1 MAKKYSGKTR
11 RFGTV
16 AVLLTVLTVVTVI
29 LLNGI
34 VTKLALRYGWYIRMT
49 PQLTFP
55 VTDACYDYLDRYVM
69 DSVSTEEP
77 LRIIFCDE
85 EQNIRSSGTQAYV
98 LTTATELAER
108 YPGKVRIEYLNVWE
122 NPSVARAYG
131 VKASTSVVVAQGDR
145 SRVCTLKDFF
155 QFSIRD
161 SETPVAYNGEKRLAV
176 AMKAVLSA
184 NAPVCYFTMNHGE
197 SMSDY
202 SLMFAA
208 TDAGYMVNYLDSLS
222 FDIPADCDLLISY
235 NPGQDF
241 AARDSV
247 TGISEIEKLDA
258 YLSRGGK
265 MMVFVSADTFA
276 AGSFGN
282 LEGFLADWGV
292 TFDHAKGASGVEECY
307 SIRDTAHSL
316 STDGYT
322 ILGKVA
328 DTGKAGE
335 MMRQVTGTVRLAN
348 ATGISPAD
356 GWSVAGNQWSSGER
370 TAYALLRSYPG
381 AEAWAGGRAV
391 ARTDEGFN
399 LITLTQAGESGSAG
413 SLLVCSS
420 VEYAKEAAMQ
430 SGVYDNET
438 LLLAAVE
445 AMGKTDTPMHLAS
458 QPFSDRSIH
467 ILTTAAARRITI
479 ALAAVP
485 AGLSLAVGLVVLV
498 RRKTA

>member
-69 DSVSTEEP
+69 DSVSAEEP

-208 TDAGYMVNYLDSLS
+208 TDAG
-222 FDIPADCDLLISY
+222 
-235 NPGQDF
+235 
-241 AARDSV
+241 
-247 TGISEIEKLDA
+247 
-258 YLSRGGK
+258 
-265 MMVFVSADTFA
+265 
-276 AGSFGN
+276 
-282 LEGFLADWGV
+282 
-292 TFDHAKGASGVEECY
+292 
-307 SIRDTAHSL
+307 
-316 STDGYT
+316 
-322 ILGKVA
+322 
-328 DTGKAGE
+328 
-335 MMRQVTGTVRLAN
+335 
-348 ATGISPAD
+348 
-356 GWSVAGNQWSSGER
+356 
-370 TAYALLRSYPG
+370 
-381 AEAWAGGRAV
+381 
-391 ARTDEGFN
+391 
-399 LITLTQAGESGSAG
+399 
-413 SLLVCSS
+413 
-420 VEYAKEAAMQ
+420 
-430 SGVYDNET
+430 
-438 LLLAAVE
+438 
-445 AMGKTDTPMHLAS
+445 
-458 QPFSDRSIH
+458 
-467 ILTTAAARRITI
+467 
-479 ALAAVP
+479 
-485 AGLSLAVGLVVLV
+485 
-498 RRKTA
+498 

>member
-69 DSVSTEEP
+69 DSVSAEEP

-235 NPGQDF
+235 NPVQDF

-258 YLSRGGK
+258 YLSHGGK
-265 MMVFVSADTFA
+265 MMVFVRGKGDVYEIGVDSSDITGIANVIRKVPREYINER
-276 AGSFGN
+276 GN
-282 LEGFLADWGV
+282 GV
-292 TFDHAKGASGVEECY
+292 TPAC
-307 SIRDTAHSL
+307 L
-316 STDGYT
+316 SYIAPL
-322 ILGKVA
+322 ILGEPTLVY
-328 DTGKAGE
+328 E
-335 MMRQVTGTVRLAN
+335 
-348 ATGISPAD
+348 
-356 GWSVAGNQWSSGER
+356 
-370 TAYALLRSYPG
+370 
-381 AEAWAGGRAV
+381 GGLPR
-391 ARTDEGFN
+391 
-399 LITLTQAGESGSAG
+399 
-413 SLLVCSS
+413 
-420 VEYAKEAAMQ
+420 
-430 SGVYDNET
+430 
-438 LLLAAVE
+438 
-445 AMGKTDTPMHLAS
+445 H
-458 QPFSDRSIH
+458 FSF
-467 ILTTAAARRITI
+467 
-479 ALAAVP
+479 
-485 AGLSLAVGLVVLV
+485 
-498 RRKTA
+498 